1 MASYTREPGSL
12 ARRAASLLEWRH
24 HVDRQIRLGH
34 GTPEVSEQRKA
45 VALRQ
50 PGIRHGDQQV
60 HIGVGPAIS
69 AGPGTEQTHIS
80 SRDQLANAG
89 NHARQPRLD
98 RLGGC
103 GGSHDSILTAIGF
116 ARLQANHRCGLD
128 QSAQAKESRCGA

>member
-1 MASYTREPGSL
+1 VE
-12 ARRAASLLEWRH
+12 H
-24 HVDRQIRLGH
+24 QVDRQIRLGH

-69 AGPGTEQTHIS
+69 AGPGSVAAGFSAGVQTHIS

-89 NHARQPRLD
+89 NQARQPRLD
-98 RLGGC
+98 RLGGFRGC
-103 GGSHDSILTAIGF
+103 HGSILMATGF
-116 ARLQANHRCGLD
+116 ARMQAHHRCGLD
-128 QSAQAKESRCGA
+128 ERAPFEEAAEGLEAME